1 MHLKEIPCINKIK
14 IPYHTIQFRRR
25 QQCPG
30 WGLLPYLGLFGICR
44 QSRIKIEI
52 EESEQFSKK
61 LINCIVYC
69 GVRKSAEHGPVK
81 GGGGGGGNRLLV
93 PVQAGGFRVPTEYP
107 THKRPKVPPQARCG
121 FTLCPGFRMH
131 TRMCQKG
138 LNKLC
143 SFQSRTW
150 WHNIQRG

>member
-69 GVRKSAEHGPVK
+69 RVRKSAEHGPVRRGW
-81 GGGGGGGNRLLV
+81 GGGK
-93 PVQAGGFRVPTEYP
+93 QAPGPGIGRGFQGPNGISHP
-107 THKRPKVPPQARCG
+107 KRPKVPPQARCG

-143 SFQSRTW
+143 SFESRTW